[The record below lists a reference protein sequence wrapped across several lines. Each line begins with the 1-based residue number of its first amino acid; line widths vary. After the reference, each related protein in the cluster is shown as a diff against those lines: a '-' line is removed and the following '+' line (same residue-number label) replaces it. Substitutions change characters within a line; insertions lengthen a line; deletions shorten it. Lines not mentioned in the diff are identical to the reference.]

1 MTTKHMI
8 SPGIGFTPYSVRY
21 IVTRGLEPLQLT
33 DTRGRA
39 EYLYY
44 VDPRDLVDYA
54 DKRLFGRY
62 MDPRAYAYYADG
74 REFVAFLDR
83 REYAK
88 L

>member
-8 SPGIGFTPYSVRY
+8 SPGIGFTPNSVRY
-21 IVTRGLEPLQLT
+21 IVVRGLEPLQLT
-33 DTRGRA
+33 DAKGRA

-44 VDPRDLVDYA
+44 VDPRIYADYA
-54 DKRLFGRY
+54 DERDY
-62 MDPRAYAYYADG
+62 
-74 REFVAFLDR
+74 VAFRDN